1 MDNLVEKTATVI
13 EHTMNLHECSINIR
27 FRKDQLVKD
36 PYFDKVGALLI
47 GIITT
52 KLRAAGKM

>member
-36 PYFDKVGALLI
+36 PYFDKVGSLFVA
-47 GIITT
+47 IITT
-52 KLRAAGKM
+52 KLHAVGKM